1 MKREKRTFTPANY
14 ALMSNFVKNYGG
26 GIYATFP
33 DTESLMNTSSNVD
46 ALFNCY

>member
-14 ALMSNFVKNYGG
+14 ALMSNFVKNYANGS
-26 GIYATFP
+26 YATLP
-33 DTESLMNTSSNVD
+33 DTESLRNTSNVD